1 MSIVMREELLYT
13 AKSVFDNFDGVCLID
28 ISSEEEAICAK
39 FTYQES
45 PLTLYVFH
53 PDNVYLRSI
62 LVCVED
68 NVADELKIPPH
79 YMRYNDAKK
88 LSSLC
93 LLDKEQH
100 ILSSYDL
107 SGLMELY
114 LSQTVSLLSLAPR
127 QKTHEYLKEFEF
139 YWNSSCE
146 LIRGDFIE
154 ADVYLPKENG
164 ASLLNCW
171 YTEKDKH
178 GKYILLPDGTE
189 LNFCNAP
196 KGSHST
202 AIYIPI
208 EQPLGILPPQK
219 NIPWNARD
227 ILNIVYNQSEDR
239 ISSDTYGFLKKLEIN
254 SYQKV
259 IVFSFSLPDSVAI
272 SFAGI
277 ISFDSNEKKPF
288 ITKIQ
293 EDFKSFVPILSTR
306 MDMKHLYERVGQVPV
321 DLPSVLL
328 LGCGSVGS
336 YLLPE
341 LVNMGFTHIGVSDP
355 DTFVSGNSLRHY
367 LGPRSSGSKKAV
379 QMQFFM
385 EYENPL
391 VSIDVVPDILE
402 QKENELAKTLEKYQ
416 IVIVAV
422 GSTDIQRKLNYMFS
436 KANSKAWHIFNWFD
450 AEGKGSHVLA
460 MRYSQKG
467 CFDCLFRDKGEFTTK
482 NKVTYADGT
491 ERVIGNGCGGSFSPY
506 GNNVLARNTVLAL
519 SVLQAILDGSITRNT
534 IASIRNEFTSLVSS
548 ISMTPVIDEDFAE
561 EGCDICG
568 NI

>member
-1 MSIVMREELLYT
+1 MRMT
-13 AKSVFDNFDGVCLID
+13 
-28 ISSEEEAICAK
+28 
-39 FTYQES
+39 
-45 PLTLYVFH
+45 
-53 PDNVYLRSI
+53 RS
-62 LVCVED
+62 CV
-68 NVADELKIPPH
+68 
-79 YMRYNDAKK
+79 R
-88 LSSLC
+88 S
-93 LLDKEQH
+93 
-100 ILSSYDL
+100 
-107 SGLMELY
+107 
-114 LSQTVSLLSLAPR
+114 TVSSMMQLCFRLRARASAAAVLRRFPCGRPQRLRPPPPTKRAAF
-127 QKTHEYLKEFEF
+127 KTYIQTGAGYTLPAR
-139 YWNSSCE
+139 
-146 LIRGDFIE
+146 IGDFCPAEIGCF
-154 ADVYLPKENG
+154 LPAQNG
-164 ASLLNCW
+164 
-171 YTEKDKH
+171 DF
-178 GKYILLPDGTE
+178 LPALT
-189 LNFCNAP
+189 
-196 KGSHST
+196 
-202 AIYIPI
+202 
-208 EQPLGILPPQK
+208 
-219 NIPWNARD
+219 
-227 ILNIVYNQSEDR
+227 
-239 ISSDTYGFLKKLEIN
+239 
-254 SYQKV
+254 
-259 IVFSFSLPDSVAI
+259 LPDSVAI

-328 LGCGSVGS
+328 LGCSSVGS

-436 KANSKAWHIFNWFD
+436 KANSKAWHIFNWLD